1 MSDGDK
7 MPKVDLKST
16 SHKLSQTDLD
26 FMKII
31 EKQNLQRVH
40 KLQRMRRNN
49 IITGCILGGSVL
61 SIYLYSMFAV
71 QQERFLDDFNEPEKT
86 LN

>member
-7 MPKVDLKST
+7 MPKVNVKDL
-16 SHKLSQTDLD
+16 SHKLSKSDLD

-31 EKQNLQRVH
+31 EKQNLERVQR
-40 KLQRMRRNN
+40 LQRIKKNN
-49 IITGCILGGSVL
+49 IVTGSLLGAGVL
-61 SIYLYSMFAV
+61 GIYLYSMFAV

-86 LN
+86 IA

>member
-1 MSDGDK
+1 
-7 MPKVDLKST
+7 MPKVNLKDSGR
-16 SHKLSQTDLD
+16 KLSQTELD

-31 EKQNLQRVH
+31 EKQNFQRVQ
-40 KLQRMRRNN
+40 KLQRMRRTN
-49 IITGCILGGSVL
+49 IITGCLLGGGVL

-86 LN
+86 IN